1 MSSDLREAD
10 RPAVAARQRVL
21 ARLRAL
27 STEIDR
33 LDQVAADH
41 YGLNRTDMHA
51 LDLITQERR
60 ISPTA
65 LAHHLG
71 LTTGGT
77 TTVLDRL
84 ERAGYIRRLPDPVD
98 RRRLVVEKTDA
109 TADRDREVFGGLVAL
124 TLELLATYSGAE
136 LATLERFLDRMGEIT
151 AAHADR
157 LKHAPP
163 GRPEVRSPGET

>member
-1 MSSDLREAD
+1 M
-10 RPAVAARQRVL
+10 L
-21 ARLRAL
+21 AGLRAL

-33 LDQVAADH
+33 LDQVAADL
-41 YGLNRTDMHA
+41 YGLNRTDMQA
-51 LDLITQERR
+51 LDLITQLGRV
-60 ISPTA
+60 SPTG
-65 LAHHLG
+65 LARRLG

-109 TADRDREVFGGLVAL
+109 TADRDREVFGELAAL
-124 TLELLATYSGAE
+124 TLESLATYSSSE
-136 LATLERFLDRMGEIT
+136 LATLDRFLERMAEIT

-157 LKHAPP
+157 LARTRAGRPKVAPEAGP
-163 GRPEVRSPGET
+163 GRGARHPGP